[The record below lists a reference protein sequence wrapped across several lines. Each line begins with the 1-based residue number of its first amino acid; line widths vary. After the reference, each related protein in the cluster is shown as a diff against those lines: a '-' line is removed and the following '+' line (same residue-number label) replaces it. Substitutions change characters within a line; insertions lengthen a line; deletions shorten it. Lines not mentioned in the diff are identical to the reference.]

1 MTDNTHMVDLP
12 WHDGTTRTVPEWT
25 RYEGRDRYLVFARD
39 GGYSFTDGT
48 GSMLHRHDDDS
59 KAVRVLTEAPE
70 PPVKINVPT
79 GVGAVTSRH
88 LEPDRPSYAR
98 TSRGWW
104 IGLHSGERYS
114 ESRIM
119 DELRSGARVL
129 FEGVDESL
137 DQ

>member
-1 MTDNTHMVDLP
+1 MTDNTKMVDLP

-70 PPVKINVPT
+70 PPVKVTVPT
-79 GVGAVTSRH
+79 GIGAVVS
-88 LEPDRPSYAR
+88 LAGFPDVPVFVL
-98 TSRGWW
+98 TLQGWRG
-104 IGLHSGERYS
+104 
-114 ESRIM
+114 
-119 DELRSGARVL
+119 LRSGKQYEASEIADEIRNGARVL
-129 FEGVDESL
+129 YEGLDE
-137 DQ
+137 